1 MSNSAPHQF
10 RPSNAVIVGVYSS
23 NKFVLHVVY
32 ARVKKWFIKY
42 ARENCTGIEENIN
55 EEEEGQKAPINLH
68 ETIIVQYISTK
79 LKRII
84 SVEKL

>member
-55 EEEEGQKAPINLH
+55 DKKSNQH
-68 ETIIVQYISTK
+68 ERIIVQYISTK